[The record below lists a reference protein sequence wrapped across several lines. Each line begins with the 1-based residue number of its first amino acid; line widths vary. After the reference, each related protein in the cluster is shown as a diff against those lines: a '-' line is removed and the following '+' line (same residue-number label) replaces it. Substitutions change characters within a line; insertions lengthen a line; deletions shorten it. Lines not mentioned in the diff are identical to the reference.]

1 MEGDEGCYPTE
12 SDKLDWSHYPKYE
25 ISYTYINKTVGH
37 RRYLW
42 TKYNIPI
49 MLCFPP
55 PLRLG
60 PKDIKILIPP
70 EAVS

>member
-1 MEGDEGCYPTE
+1 MKAVIQPRVMNWTGLIIQNM
-12 SDKLDWSHYPKYE
+12 KFR
-25 ISYTYINKTVGH
+25 TYINKTVGH